1 MMSTEPYTPLASWSR
16 RLGVFSLAVA
26 VIALLVQRSGKLEP
40 LASMAALA
48 SGGILAF
55 LAILLAVMAFAW
67 IWLHGSRGA
76 GSAIAGALAGLL
88 VLAGPAAFVAVNW
101 SVPAIA
107 DITTDPSDPPRFGLA
122 AGERGPRDNS
132 VEYPAGNAA
141 IQIQSYPDVAPLQ
154 VTNPPEEVYSVALD
168 LVQKKHWRVLGAW
181 ATADGW
187 RIEAVATTPVIRI
200 SQDVVIRI
208 RSAPEGSRVD
218 VRSASRWGNRDF
230 ETNASRVLGF
240 LKDLAAALG

>member
-16 RLGVFSLAVA
+16 RLGVFALAVT

-55 LAILLAVMAFAW
+55 LAILLAVM
-67 IWLHGSRGA
+67 
-76 GSAIAGALAGLL
+76 AIAGALAGLL

-122 AGERGPRDNS
+122 ARERGPRDNS

-141 IQIQSYPDVAPLQ
+141 TQLQSYPDIAPLQ
-154 VTNPPEEVYSVALD
+154 VANPPEEVYSVALD

-208 RSAPEGSRVD
+208 RPAAEGSRVD